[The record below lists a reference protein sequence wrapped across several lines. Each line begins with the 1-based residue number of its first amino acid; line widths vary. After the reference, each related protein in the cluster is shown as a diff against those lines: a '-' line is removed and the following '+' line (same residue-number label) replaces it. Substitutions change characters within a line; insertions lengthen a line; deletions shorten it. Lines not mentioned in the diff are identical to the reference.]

1 MSINADI
8 NTAVRLAIQPFINS
22 KRFDDIWIELGL
34 IQYECKVLSAI
45 EDKKQ
50 IND

>member
-1 MSINADI
+1 MSINAEIDRAI
-8 NTAVRLAIQPFINS
+8 RLAIKPFIND
-22 KRFDDIWIELGL
+22 KMFDDIWIELGI

-50 IND
+50 INE